1 MKRIIFICLATFTLI
16 VNTYSQAGSLDLS
29 FNPDVLI
36 NNSSGEAD
44 GTVWAT
50 AVQSDGKILI
60 GGGFNAYNGTT
71 RNRIARL
78 NPNGTLDTTFNPGT
92 GANVIINAISIQ
104 SDGKIIIG
112 GTFTSYNGTAI
123 NNIARLNADG
133 TLDTTFNV
141 GSGAN
146 TTVES
151 ISIQNDGKIIVSGLF
166 NTFNGSNHY
175 CIVRL
180 NSNGT
185 VDTSFIGGPTGYI
198 FDSLIQNDGKII
210 IVGDFSDYNETPRNR
225 IARLNANGTLDTTFD
240 PGSGANGS
248 IRSVSIQ
255 SDGKI
260 VIAGNFTSFNGDS
273 INRIYRLNSDG
284 SSDSN
289 FNPGTGANGILWCS
303 SIQSDGKILIGG
315 SFSNYNGTT
324 RFCFIRLNSDG
335 TLDSTFNSDIPG
347 SNVFSTLIQ
356 SDGKIIT
363 VGGFALCNGNS
374 KNSIA
379 RFNAD
384 GTFDGTFNPRSEVD
398 GVVNTTAIQ
407 SDGKIIIG
415 GDFMVYNGISRKRI
429 ARLNTD
435 GTLDSTFNP
444 GTAANASI
452 STALVQSDGK
462 IIIGGDFTS
471 FNGTAKTRIARLNS
485 NGTLD
490 TTFNSGTGADC
501 IIYSAVIQSDGKI
514 IIGGCFTNYNG
525 TGRNRI
531 LRLNADGSLDSTFN
545 PGMGANAYINIALV
559 QSDGKII
566 IGGDFTFFNGTPRNR
581 IARLNSNGTLDTTFN
596 PETGADCIIYT
607 AVIQNNGKITIG
619 GCFTTYNETV
629 RNRISRL
636 NADGSL
642 DTTFTPGT
650 GANAQINN
658 ISIQSDSK
666 IIIGGS
672 FTSYNGIT
680 TNRIAR
686 LNGNGILDTTF
697 NIGSGFTSITNANPN
712 VKSTSIQSDGKII
725 IGGNFTKYNGTDK
738 NRIARINGDLPLDAP
753 SQEMGTIVVYPNP
766 THSILNLSLNN
777 GLILDKV
784 IVVDI
789 TGKVVLEQTENLST
803 INVEKLAKGVYVLTV
818 YAHNKKYQEKFIKE

>member
-1 MKRIIFICLATFTLI
+1 MATFAL
-16 VNTYSQAGSLDLS
+16 VFNTYSQSGSLDLS
-29 FNPDVLI
+29 FNPGVLS
-36 NNSSGEAD
+36 NNSNGEAD
-44 GTVWAT
+44 GTVWAS
-50 AVQSDGKILI
+50 AVYSDGKIII
-60 GGGFNAYNGTT
+60 GGSFNAYNGTT

-123 NNIARLNADG
+123 NNIARLNSDG

-166 NTFNGSNHY
+166 NIFNGSNHY

-210 IVGDFSDYNETPRNR
+210 IVGDFTDYNVTPRNR

-240 PGSGANGS
+240 PGSGANDS

-356 SDGKIIT
+356 SDGKIIV
-363 VGGFALCNGNS
+363 VGDFALCNGNS
-374 KNSIA
+374 KNRIA

-384 GTFDGTFNPRSEVD
+384 GTFDGTFNPRSELD
-398 GVVNTTAIQ
+398 GTVNTTSIQ
-407 SDGKIIIG
+407 NDGKIIIG
-415 GDFMVYNGISRKRI
+415 GNFMVYNGISRNRI
-429 ARLNTD
+429 ARLNTE

-452 STALVQSDGK
+452 NTALVQSDGK

-471 FNGTAKTRIARLNS
+471 FNGTVRNRITRLNN

-490 TTFNSGTGADC
+490 TTFNIGNGANC
-501 IIYSAVIQSDGKI
+501 IVYSIVIQNDGKI
-514 IIGGCFTNYNG
+514 IIGGCFTNFNG
-525 TGRNRI
+525 TGISRI
-531 LRLNADGSLDSTFN
+531 ARLNADGTLDSTFN
-545 PGMGANAYINIALV
+545 PGTGSNAAINTVLI

-566 IGGDFTFFNGTPRNR
+566 ITGDFTSYNGSAKNR
-581 IARLNSNGTLDTTFN
+581 IVRLNSNGTLDTTFN
-596 PETGADCIIYT
+596 PGTGADCLIYT
-607 AVIQNNGKITIG
+607 AVIQSDGKINIG
-619 GCFTTYNETV
+619 GCFTTYNGSL
-629 RNRISRL
+629 RNKIARL
-636 NADGSL
+636 NADGTL
-642 DTTFTPGT
+642 DTTFNPGT
-650 GANAQINN
+650 GANAVINTVLT
-658 ISIQSDSK
+658 QSNGK

-672 FTSYNGIT
+672 FTSYNGST

-686 LNGNGILDTTF
+686 LSANGTLDATF
-697 NIGSGFTSITNANPN
+697 NTGTGVNSITTSNPY
-712 VKSTSIQSDGKII
+712 VKTTSIQNDGKII
-725 IGGNFTKYNGTDK
+725 IGGDFTSYNGTDK
-738 NRIARINGDLPLDAP
+738 NRIARINGDLPLDTP
-753 SQEMGTIVVYPNP
+753 LQEMGTIVVYPNP
-766 THSILNLSLNN
+766 THSILNLSLNDEI
-777 GLILDKV
+777 LLDKV
-784 IVVDI
+784 TIVDI
-789 TGKVVLEQTENLST
+789 TGKVVLEQIENLTT
-803 INVEKLAKGVYVLTV
+803 INVEKLAKGIYILTV
-818 YAHNKKYQEKFIKE
+818 YAGDKKYQEKFIKE